1 MTSASTTDRARP
13 GHTGDGHGHG
23 HAGTGSLDAIA
34 RAMLELVGGQDPEA
48 AAIMRREAD
57 RQEYTLELIASENH
71 VSAAVMHAAGSW
83 LTNKYAEGYPGK
95 RYYGGCEFHDQI
107 EDLARERAKRLF
119 GCAFAN
125 VQPHCGANA
134 NIAAFMA
141 LCDPGD
147 RILSLPIKSGGHLS
161 HGLKPNFSGTFYS
174 IVDYDLDPKTELLDY
189 DLIDRLAAEHKPK
202 MIICGYSA
210 YPRTIDFA
218 RFRQIADRHGA
229 YLMADIA
236 HIAGLVAA
244 GVHPSPFP
252 HAHVVTT
259 TTHKTLRGPRGGLIL
274 SNDEEIAKKVD
285 RKVFPGSQGG
295 PLMHIIAAKAVA
307 FGEALR
313 PEFRTYAA
321 QVVANAKALAE
332 ALTAKGYRLCSGGTD
347 NHLMLVD
354 LRGRDA
360 QLTGADAEKWLESAG
375 IICNKNGIPNDPR
388 PPMVTS
394 GLRLGT
400 PALTT
405 RGLKE
410 AEMRQVAGWLDRVL
424 VAKGDATVAS
434 TVRGEIRTFCERF
447 PLFGHASA

>member
-1 MTSASTTDRARP
+1 MSMPTATHAAAANAPAIPLDPLSTS
-13 GHTGDGHGHG
+13 
-23 HAGTGSLDAIA
+23 L
-34 RAMLELVGGQDPEA
+34 LELIHTLDPDVARMLADEA
-48 AAIMRREAD
+48 K
-57 RQEYTLELIASENH
+57 RQATTLELIASENH
-71 VSAAVMHAAGSW
+71 VSPAVMHAMGSW

-95 RYYGGCEFHDQI
+95 RYYGGCEFHDEI
-107 EDLARERAKRLF
+107 ENLARDRAKELF
-119 GCAFAN
+119 SCGFAN

-141 LCDPGD
+141 LCEPGD
-147 RILSLPIKSGGHLS
+147 AILSLPIKSGGHLS
-161 HGLKPNFSGTFYS
+161 HGLKPNFSGTFYR
-174 IVDYDLDPKTELLDY
+174 IVDYDLDPKTETLDFEA
-189 DLIDRLAAEHKPK
+189 IARIAREAKPK

-210 YPRTIDFA
+210 YSRVIDFA
-218 RFRQIADRHGA
+218 SFRRIADDVGA

-236 HIAGLVAA
+236 HIAGLVAT

-274 SNDEEIAKKVD
+274 SDDEEVAKKVD

-307 FGEALR
+307 FREALR
-313 PEFRTYAA
+313 PEFRAYC
-321 QVVANAKALAE
+321 QQIVKNARALAE
-332 ALTAKGYRLCSGGTD
+332 ALAKLGYRLCSGGTD

-354 LRGRDA
+354 LRGREA
-360 QLTGADAEKWLESAG
+360 NLTGADAERWLESAG
-375 IICNKNGIPNDPR
+375 IIVNKNGIPNDPR

-405 RGLKE
+405 RGMKE
-410 AEMRQVAGWLDRVL
+410 AQMVQVADLLDRVMGSSGEL
-424 VAKGDATVAS
+424 KACAGVREDVRELCAK
-434 TVRGEIRTFCERF
+434 F
-447 PLFGHASA
+447 PLWH